1 MTNADPHYGLDLN
14 SVTADIAAVVKK
26 MGELFTDVKGTQ
38 PDILFDATDD
48 NPWYLAE
55 EQPDW
60 VRGRDAVV
68 GFLNHP
74 MRAKVTHAMDYH
86 PSDVQVKILAAD
98 LALATWQVFTEMKVG
113 SRGSWGEHMRAQG
126 VFRLTADGWR
136 FIYYSESPKSAIVYL
151 EDLYKGLASDAFKAR
166 MKNIGMPE

>member
-1 MTNADPHYGLDLN
+1 MTNVNTCYGLNLDV
-14 SVTADIAAVVKK
+14 VTADITEVVMK

-38 PDILFDATDD
+38 PDILFDPADE

-86 PSDVQVKILAAD
+86 PSDVQVKILSPD

-113 SRGSWGEHMRAQG
+113 SRGSWGEYMRAQG
-126 VFRLTADGWR
+126 IFRLTVEGWR